1 MELPWGMCAPHLHC
15 CFSKAWQTAARQTLC
30 YWVLAD
36 PCQSGLLLGLTDSLY
51 SLSFTYFRCNWYWWF
66 CFQPYTFSLL
76 KCILIWGAGSVCAHI
91 FGLKFL
97 CVFVSLTSHRAPVTQ
112 RLQPVL
118 WHYRGH
124 AVGNAR
130 LARSFSF
137 AVYLRIIS
145 HISLLIGISNKQIK
159 PLTFCVPKGIHP
171 GQPFQTA
178 GVQISHCINW
188 K

>member
-1 MELPWGMCAPHLHC
+1 MEPPWGMCAPHLHC

-30 YWVLAD
+30 YRVLAD
-36 PCQSGLLLGLTDSLY
+36 TWQSGLLLGMTESLY
-51 SLSFTYFRCNWYWWF
+51 TLSFTCFHCNWYW
-66 CFQPYTFSLL
+66 CFFSALFSLS
-76 KCILIWGAGSVCAHI
+76 KFILIWCAGSVCAHV

-97 CVFVSLTSHRAPVTQ
+97 CLFVSLTSHKAPVTQ

-118 WHYRGH
+118 RHYRGR
-124 AVGNAR
+124 AR
-130 LARSFSF
+130 LARAFSL

-159 PLTFCVPKGIHP
+159 PLTACVPKGIHP